1 MLHLI
6 RNLLKNFFSSSQ
18 IIDEETDKETIAS
31 IHFDLHKDNY
41 ISIKCYTPD
50 ISDMTNDEIATFAE
64 DYAHLLSNV
73 NDGIYNQSIVKIIKD
88 NIDHNNPKE
97 ILLFNNILAFW
108 SIFHVENKKNY
119 HKNQVSPLIKP
130 TQVFKRS

>member
-6 RNLLKNFFSSSQ
+6 RNLLKNFFRISEPKDSK
-18 IIDEETDKETIAS
+18 ENKETVAS

-50 ISDMTNDEIATFAE
+50 IEDMSDDDIATFAE

-73 NDGIYNQSIVKIIKD
+73 NDGVYNQSIVKIIKD

-97 ILLFNNILAFW
+97 VLLFNNILAFW
-108 SIFHVENKKNY
+108 SIFHVDNKKNY
-119 HKNQVSPLIKP
+119 HKNQTAPLIKP